1 MNKPQTLPPRRIS
14 VAPMMNRTDR
24 HFRYLMR
31 LVTRESWLYTEMVV
45 ARALMHGDPER
56 FLAHHADEGPLALQ
70 LGGSEPATL
79 AHAAALAETY
89 GYDEVNIN
97 AGCPSTRVTGGRMG
111 AILMREPA
119 RVADCVTAMRETCAL
134 PVTVKTR
141 IGVDHD
147 DSFDFLCRFAEA
159 VQAAGCETLIVHA
172 RKAWL
177 KGLSPREN
185 RTVPTLDYE
194 RVFELKRSFPTL
206 EVILNGGVNE
216 LDAVESVLERCDG
229 VMLGRAA
236 FARPLAFAE
245 VDRRFYA
252 KHAQT
257 PALADVLRAYL
268 DYLATQTVHGKVPH
282 TALAPL
288 SGLFS
293 GLRGARGTRR
303 GLGELAAG
311 RELRALEAVLAPWMQ
326 AEAV

>member
-1 MNKPQTLPPRRIS
+1 MNEPQALPPRRLS

-31 LVTRESWLYTEMVV
+31 LVTRDTWLYTEMVV
-45 ARALMHGDPER
+45 ARALMHGDPGR
-56 FLAHHADEGPLALQ
+56 FLAHHADERPLALQ
-70 LGGSEPATL
+70 LGGSEPDTLARAATL
-79 AHAAALAETY
+79 AEEY

-97 AGCPSTRVTGGRMG
+97 AGCPSTRVTGGHMG

-119 RVADCVTAMRETCAL
+119 RLADCVSAMREACAL

-147 DSFDFLCRFAEA
+147 DDFDFLCRFAEA
-159 VQAAGCETLIVHA
+159 VRAAGCETLIVHA

-185 RTVPTLDYE
+185 RTVPALDYE
-194 RVFELKRSFPTL
+194 RVLELKRCFPTL
-206 EVILNGGVNE
+206 EVILNGGIND
-216 LDAVESVLERCDG
+216 LDTVEPMLGHCDG

-236 FARPLAFAE
+236 FAQPLAFAE
-245 VDRRFYA
+245 VDARFYGRR
-252 KHAQT
+252 T
-257 PALADVLRAYL
+257 PPLALADILRAYL
-268 DYLATQTVHGKVPH
+268 DYLATQSTQGKVPH

-293 GLRGARGTRR
+293 GLRGARHTRR
-303 GLGELAAG
+303 GLGRLAAG
-311 RELRALEAVLAPWMQ
+311 RDLQALEVVLAPWMQ
-326 AEAV
+326 AEAA